1 MIMYAWDVLPAGVG
15 CVPLALGVHRDQG
28 HAREVAAAA
37 LIGDPGAS
45 LARIEAVRPALGW
58 TAQYE
63 RTGQAWLGTRAPG
76 GGVRWR
82 EGGPVR

>member
-1 MIMYAWDVLPAGVG
+1 MIMYAWDVFPAGAG
-15 CVPLALGVHRDQG
+15 CIPLAAGVHGEAAR
-28 HAREVAAAA
+28 AREVAAAA

-63 RTGQAWLGTRAPG
+63 RTGRAWLGTRAPG
-76 GGVRWR
+76 GGVSWR
-82 EGGPVR
+82 EGGPAR